1 MSEWWTYT
9 LSDFLLFSP
18 QTYQRLIELYQRDVW
33 PLQIPMLA
41 LGCVI
46 AAMALRGDRS
56 AGRIAGLILAAAWMG
71 VAWAFHLQRY
81 ATINWAAPWFGAAF
95 VVEAALLAW
104 RGALARPLSLGP
116 PRTIVDWTG
125 VALLLF
131 ALLGE
136 PLLGRA
142 LGRSWFQ
149 VEVFGITPDA
159 TAMATLGVL
168 LLARRPA
175 LMAIPVL
182 WCLVTG
188 ALLWAMEAPDAL
200 VPPIV
205 ALAALALALRRRRAQ
220 VANRPA
226 W

>member
-18 QTYQRLIELYQRDVW
+18 QTYLRLIELYQRDVW

-41 LGCVI
+41 LGCIV
-46 AAMALRGDRS
+46 AAVALRGGRS
-56 AGRIAGLILAAAWMG
+56 AGRIAAMILAVTWIG
-71 VAWAFHLQRY
+71 VAWAFHVERY

-95 VVEAALLAW
+95 AIEAALLAW
-104 RGALARPLSLGP
+104 RGALTRPLALGP
-116 PRTIVDWTG
+116 PRTKVDWAG

-142 LGRSWFQ
+142 LGRAWFQ
-149 VEVFGITPDA
+149 VDVFGITPDA
-159 TAMATLGVL
+159 TTMVTLGVL

-200 VPPIV
+200 VPPIS
-205 ALAALALALRRRRAQ
+205 ALAAVALALRTRRARP
-220 VANRPA
+220 ANRPA
-226 W
+226 